1 MPCPRHREACYLCPC
16 AARDSGRLM
25 ALPPLVLAGPIRR
38 RARESPQMRQAQAQ
52 SQSVPLDELVR
63 PP

>member
-1 MPCPRHREACYLCPC
+1 
-16 AARDSGRLM
+16 M